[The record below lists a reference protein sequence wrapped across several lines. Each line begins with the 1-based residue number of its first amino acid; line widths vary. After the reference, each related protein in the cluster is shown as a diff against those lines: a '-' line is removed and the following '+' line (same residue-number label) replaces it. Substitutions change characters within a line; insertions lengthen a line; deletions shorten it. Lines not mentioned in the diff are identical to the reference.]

1 MLSCNLLYVHKRALA
16 RCFDAGKTN
25 RRIIGFL
32 ARRVALHKTFAAK
45 AIFVSILLCSLA
57 STFLIANAMSSGRN
71 QMTIDILAFDG
82 NHISVSLKIFVE
94 GNYSDKIMW
103 VRYSPAYVS
112 SSSGGM
118 ISDTLVVEIWQG
130 MSRFYDASSNST
142 VFSIKYSC
150 NNTYFKTEP
159 SLHGLPV
166 FPLDRYSL
174 TLYVAAN
181 FNFTIDDSSCVLPFQ
196 NYEGTVISHQ
206 TSDPTIYLIELQI
219 SHSEGFLLVYSF
231 MLGTVLLSLYGLVG
245 TMVYVLY
252 KSHRRKEETGD
263 DVIKVSS
270 AMMFFVPAFEMAL
283 NSLKSP
289 LSLVLSDVFLVPIIP
304 ANAAIII
311 FAMHRRQSVKKAKEP
326 ETS

>member
-1 MLSCNLLYVHKRALA
+1 
-16 RCFDAGKTN
+16 
-25 RRIIGFL
+25 
-32 ARRVALHKTFAAK
+32 
-45 AIFVSILLCSLA
+45 
-57 STFLIANAMSSGRN
+57 
-71 QMTIDILAFDG
+71 
-82 NHISVSLKIFVE
+82 
-94 GNYSDKIMW
+94 
-103 VRYSPAYVS
+103 
-112 SSSGGM
+112 
-118 ISDTLVVEIWQG
+118 
-130 MSRFYDASSNST
+130 
-142 VFSIKYSC
+142 
-150 NNTYFKTEP
+150 
-159 SLHGLPV
+159 
-166 FPLDRYSL
+166 
-174 TLYVAAN
+174 
-181 FNFTIDDSSCVLPFQ
+181 
-196 NYEGTVISHQ
+196 
-206 TSDPTIYLIELQI
+206 
-219 SHSEGFLLVYSF
+219 

>member
-1 MLSCNLLYVHKRALA
+1 
-16 RCFDAGKTN
+16 
-25 RRIIGFL
+25 
-32 ARRVALHKTFAAK
+32 
-45 AIFVSILLCSLA
+45 
-57 STFLIANAMSSGRN
+57 
-71 QMTIDILAFDG
+71 MTIDILAFDG

-142 VFSIKYSC
+142 IFSIKYSC

-181 FNFTIDDSSCVLPFQ
+181 FNFTIDDSSCVLPSQ